1 MMFTYIKLSLRRAW
15 NERSFS
21 ALSVAGL
28 TLATVSCTIILL
40 YVSYERSYDDFRSAD
55 ILRVTY
61 HAFDNNVETGKSAQI
76 VPGLAPAM
84 AAAIPE
90 IKAAVRLVHT
100 APFMADPVMQYQDKK
115 FRESR
120 IYYADNGFLLALSYN
135 MVSGSPALALDKPN
149 QLVISKSIAKKYFGE
164 SDPVGKTFTF
174 HRGERGPREI
184 LVTGVF
190 EDIPANSH
198 FHTDFV
204 ISFTSLGID
213 LDSDWDWG
221 NFYTYVQLQPGVN
234 GNQVQ
239 SKIPELLNRTFGK
252 YIQELAAQGRRFEF
266 QLQPIHSIHLESKL
280 WAELEV
286 NGDAKTVDFLQMIA
300 IFILLIA
307 WINYINF
314 AIARSSGNS
323 KEISVRKIIG
333 STRWQLM
340 AQLMTDSAVINLVA
354 ICISVAVIQ
363 ASLPVLKIL
372 IVLPD
377 AVAFGWHHTLI
388 LVTIF
393 FAGTLCSG
401 LYPAIFISKLNPV
414 ALLRSKIS
422 RSAIS
427 MNMNKALIVFQF
439 TASIVLIVGTITV
452 FSQLSYMRNLP
463 LGLNLEQTLVV
474 KGPAVKDSTYLSTLS
489 FFRNE
494 TTKIAGVSDF
504 AVSSSIPGQELQW
517 GRSFNRQESPDQETN
532 CAIVAIDEDFFDL
545 YQATF
550 VAGKNYA
557 DGTPLWKDAII
568 INETAAHELGYAEPS
583 AALDKIVI
591 WHENGELL
599 PKKVIG
605 IVKDFNQQSL
615 RMKVEPIVFTL
626 KEYVFAPWA
635 DEFYSFKIN
644 GGNFQ
649 SSMDQID
656 QLWKRIYPQNPFD
669 YFFVDEYFNAQYQND
684 NRFGKV
690 FTVFSALALFIASL
704 GLFGLTA
711 YMTAL
716 RTKEIGV
723 RKVLGSTTFQL
734 VRLLSTHYLTLVLIA
749 FVVACPLSYLL
760 MDEWL
765 SQFSYRIDLGAWI
778 FITAGILCFLT
789 ALSTVSVK
797 SWQSANMNPAAA
809 LKYE

>member
-1 MMFTYIKLSLRRAW
+1 MMFTYLKLSLRKAW
-15 NERSFS
+15 NERAFS

-28 TLATVSCTIILL
+28 TLATVSCSIILL
-40 YVSYERSYDDFRSAD
+40 YVNYERSYDDFRPTD

-61 HAFDNNVETGKSAQI
+61 HAFDHNIETGRSAQI
-76 VPGLAPAM
+76 VPALAPAI
-84 AAAIPE
+84 ANNIPE
-90 IKAAVRLVHT
+90 VKAAVRLVHT

-120 IYYADNGFLLALSYN
+120 IYYADNGFLSALSYN

-149 QLVISKSIAKKYFGE
+149 QLVISKSTAKKYFGE

-174 HRGERGPREI
+174 HRGERGVREM

-204 ISFTSLGID
+204 ISFSSLGFD
-213 LDSDWDWG
+213 LDNDWDWG
-221 NFYTYVQLQPGVN
+221 NFYTYIQLQPGVN
-234 GNQVQ
+234 GDLIQ
-239 SKIPELLNRTFGK
+239 SKITELLNQTFGK
-252 YIQELAAQGRRFEF
+252 YIQELAAKGQRFEF
-266 QLQPIHSIHLESKL
+266 QLQPIRSIHLESKL
-280 WAELEV
+280 WGELEV
-286 NGDAKTVDFLQMIA
+286 NGDARTTDFLQMIA

-323 KEISVRKIIG
+323 KEISIRKIIG
-333 STRWQLM
+333 STRWQLI
-340 AQLMTDSAVINLVA
+340 AQLMTDSALINLVA

-363 ASLPVLKIL
+363 AALPVLKI
-372 IVLPD
+372 IIDLPD
-377 AVAFGWHHTLI
+377 VITFGWQNTVI
-388 LVTIF
+388 LVAIF

-401 LYPAIFISKLNPV
+401 FYPAIFISKLSPV
-414 ALLRSKIS
+414 SLLRSKIS

-427 MNMNKALIVFQF
+427 MNLNKALIVFQF

-452 FSQLSYMRNLP
+452 FSQLSYMRNQE

-494 TTKIAGVSDF
+494 ATKVAGVSSF
-504 AVSSSIPGQELQW
+504 AVSSSIPGQELHW
-517 GRSFNRQESPDQETN
+517 GRNFNRQESPDEETN

-545 YQATF
+545 YDATF
-550 VAGKNYA
+550 VAGKNYS
-557 DGTPLWKDAII
+557 DGTTLWKEAII
-568 INETAAHELGYAEPS
+568 INETASRGLGYAEPS
-583 AALDKIVI
+583 EALDKTVI

-605 IVKDFNQQSL
+605 VIKDFNQQSL

-644 GGNFQ
+644 GENVQ
-649 SSMDQID
+649 ASTEQID

-669 YFFVDEYFNAQYQND
+669 YFFVDEYFNAQYKND

-690 FTVFSALALFIASL
+690 FTLFSALALFIASL

-734 VRLLSTHYLTLVLIA
+734 VRLLSTSYLALVLIA
-749 FVVACPLSYLL
+749 FVIACPLSYML

-765 SQFSYRIDLGAWI
+765 SQFSYRIDLGLWI
-778 FITAGILCFLT
+778 FISAGILCLLT
-789 ALSTVSVK
+789 AISTVGVK
-797 SWQSANMNPAAA
+797 SWQSANMNPATA